1 MKTMNKILTMLSL
14 MLLAVLATYAQQSF
28 NNFNSTKMET
38 LLKTQ
43 TITKEAISFQRENL
57 TLAGHLFKPAQF
69 DAALQYPALIVQG
82 SVSSVKEMMP
92 DNYAQLLAKE
102 GFVVIDFDY
111 ASWGESDGLPRQNES
126 VAGKL
131 KDLKAAVTYLESLAY
146 VDKIG
151 MVGVC
156 TSGGNAAYLA
166 AEDNR
171 VDAIA
176 AVVPWMYEPSL
187 AEPFWGKETLDK
199 NHQRSLENRQLFE
212 ATGKNEKTQIF
223 TNNAEVEGFN
233 FTQGEYYFD
242 QNRGGAIQN
251 WKNEVSWSSWIDW
264 VEKFDPISQAEKIT
278 VPTLIFSTDEALIP
292 DQAKKF
298 FSLLNTEKELVWGTG
313 YHFNFYDVYPQMQQA
328 IDAVVPFMNKY
339 LK

>member
-1 MKTMNKILTMLSL
+1 MKNLT
-14 MLLAVLATYAQQSF
+14 
-28 NNFNSTKMET
+28 
-38 LLKTQ
+38 KTT
-43 TITKEAISFQRENL
+43 TITKEKINFKRDGLNL
-57 TLAGHLFKPAQF
+57 VGHLFKPTNF
-69 DAALQYPALIVQG
+69 DPMLQYPALIVQG

-92 DNYAQLLAKE
+92 DNYSQLLAKE

-126 VAGKL
+126 VDGKL
-131 KDLKAAVTYLESLAY
+131 KDLKAAVTYLENLPY
-146 VDKIG
+146 INKIG

-166 AEDNR
+166 AEDDR

-176 AVVPWMYEPSL
+176 AVVPWMYEPAL

-199 NHQRSLENRQLFE
+199 NHQRSLENRQLFKT
-212 ATGKNEKTQIF
+212 TGKNEKTQIF
-223 TNNAEVEGFN
+223 TNTTEVEGFN
-233 FTQGEYYFD
+233 FTPGEYYFD
-242 QNRGGAIQN
+242 KSRGGAIEN

-278 VPTLIFSTDEALIP
+278 VPTLVFSTDEALIP

-298 FSLLNTEKELVWGTG
+298 YSLLNTEKELVWGNG

-328 IDAVVPFMNKY
+328 VDAVVPFMKKH
-339 LK
+339 LD